1 MFHSKKLFSKN
12 ISRKYFLEKCFLFP
26 LNQQL
31 HIKSKKYLLEKRR
44 QLVVFSFD
52 HIAHAINLNG
62 LYEKESLDI
71 LFEWLHFLKVDF
83 SKSTAIDIGANIGN
97 HSLYFSDLFEKV
109 ISFEPSKKTF
119 KVLSLNSEL
128 SDNIICFNIGLSDYK
143 REGVLKTIKENIGGS
158 YISDVKSN
166 NSEIIKLEKLDS
178 FKEFTNIKLI
188 KIDVEGHELK
198 TILGAQEII
207 KENMPIIMFEQQ
219 ISDFANGES
228 SSVTQLKKIGY
239 QDFAIIQKFPT
250 HSNVFFSKF
259 LVAPLIKLIFGEK
272 QTIQLVKNFEPNF
285 YEFIIAIPYWLRKK
299 LS

>member
-1 MFHSKKLFSKN
+1 MSDSKELFSKKN
-12 ISRKYFLEKCFLFP
+12 SRKSFLEKCLLFP

-31 HIKSKKYLLEKRR
+31 HIKSKKHLLEKRR
-44 QLVVFSFD
+44 QLIVFSFD
-52 HIAHAINLNG
+52 HIAHTINLNG

-71 LFEWLHFLKVDF
+71 FFEWLHFMNIDF

-97 HSLYFSDLFEKV
+97 HSLYFSDYFEKV
-109 ISFEPSKKTF
+109 ISFEPHPKTF

-128 SDNIICFNIGLSDYK
+128 SSNITCFNVGLSDSK
-143 REGVLKTIKENIGGS
+143 REGILEIKNENIGGS
-158 YISDVKSN
+158 YISDNKVN

-207 KENMPIIMFEQQ
+207 KEHMPIIIFEQQ

-228 SSVTQLKKIGY
+228 DSVNQLKKIGY
-239 QDFAIIQKFPT
+239 KDFAVIQKHPNI
-250 HSNVFFSKF
+250 SNSLLNKF
-259 LVAPLIKLIFGEK
+259 LLAPIIGLIFSEK
-272 QTIQLVKNFEPNF
+272 QTIQLVKTIKPNF
-285 YEFIIAIPYWLRKK
+285 YEFIIAIPYWLQKK
-299 LS
+299 IN